1 MVSMQKRPTDWS
13 PIKALGTASQY
24 VDSLMVP
31 GLSVNLEDRE
41 HLEFS
46 DLMNASNRD
55 LSEFLVAYGG
65 YKAFLES
72 QIADAQA
79 KKNALTAAFDE
90 GYATALS
97 RIAEEREVEGKKK
110 LTRDEIRGVALD
122 NYSQLKELRQE
133 IIEQEALEIQV
144 DGLLNTY
151 TTAYNTV
158 SRVVT
163 LRMDNSQWKNLKA

>member
-90 GYATALS
+90 GFATAVF
-97 RIAEEREVEGKKK
+97 RIADERETAGQKK
-110 LTRDEIRGVALD
+110 LTRDEIRGAVMD
-122 NYSQLKELRQE
+122 KYEQLKELKRE
-133 IIEQEALEIQV
+133 IIEKEAIETRIN
-144 DGLLNTY
+144 GLLNTY

-163 LRMDNSQWKNLKA
+163 LRMENTAGRGQ

>member
-1 MVSMQKRPTDWS
+1 MNLDTTRETKWS
-13 PIKALGTASQY
+13 PIKALGRAQREVEDMGVPKLK
-24 VDSLMVP
+24 VD
-31 GLSVNLEDRE
+31 LEERE
-41 HLEFS
+41 HLDFS
-46 DLMNASNRD
+46 DLMNSSNRE
-55 LSEFLVAYGG
+55 LEEFLIVYGG
-65 YKAFLES
+65 YKAYLETR
-72 QIADAQA
+72 IADVKA
-79 KKNALTAAFDE
+79 KKSALSAAFDE

-97 RIAEEREVEGKKK
+97 RIADEREAEGRKK
-110 LTRDEIRGVALD
+110 LTREEIRGVALD

-163 LRMDNSQWKNLKA
+163 LRMDNSQ

>member
-1 MVSMQKRPTDWS
+1 MQKRPTDWS

-90 GYATALS
+90 GFATAVF
-97 RIAEEREVEGKKK
+97 RIADERETAGQKK
-110 LTRDEIRGVALD
+110 LTRDEIRGAVMD
-122 NYSQLKELRQE
+122 KYEQLKELKRE
-133 IIEQEALEIQV
+133 IIEQEAIETRIN
-144 DGLLNTY
+144 GLLNTY

-163 LRMDNSQWKNLKA
+163 LRMENTTGRGQ

>member
-1 MVSMQKRPTDWS
+1 MNIETRETRWS
-13 PIKALGTASQY
+13 PMKALAQAQRTVEDMG
-24 VDSLMVP
+24 VP
-31 GLSVNLEDRE
+31 TLRLDLAERE

-46 DLMNASNRD
+46 DLMNASNKA
-55 LSEFLVAYGG
+55 LSEFLVVYGG
-65 YKAFLES
+65 YKAYLETR
-72 QIADAQA
+72 IADVKA
-79 KKNALTAAFDE
+79 KKTALSAAFDE

-97 RIAEEREVEGKKK
+97 RIVEEREEAGKKK

-163 LRMDNSQWKNLKA
+163 LRIDNSQ

>member
-1 MVSMQKRPTDWS
+1 MVSMQKRPTDS
-13 PIKALGTASQY
+13 RPIKALGTASQY

-79 KKNALTAAFDE
+79 KKNALAAAFDE
-90 GYATALS
+90 GFATVVF
-97 RIAEEREVEGKKK
+97 RIADEREAAGQKK
-110 LTRDEIRGVALD
+110 LTRDEIRGAVMD
-122 NYSQLKELRQE
+122 KYEQLKELKRE
-133 IIEQEALEIQV
+133 IIEQEAIETRIN
-144 DGLLNTY
+144 GLLNTY

-163 LRMDNSQWKNLKA
+163 LRMENTTGRGQ

>member
-1 MVSMQKRPTDWS
+1 MNLDTTRETKWS
-13 PIKALGTASQY
+13 PIKALGRAQREVEDMGVPKLN
-24 VDSLMVP
+24 VD
-31 GLSVNLEDRE
+31 LEERE
-41 HLEFS
+41 RLDFS
-46 DLMNASNRD
+46 DLMNSSNKE
-55 LSEFLVAYGG
+55 LEEFLIVYGG
-65 YKAFLES
+65 YKAYLETR
-72 QIADAQA
+72 IADVKA
-79 KKNALTAAFDE
+79 KKSALSAAFDE

-97 RIAEEREVEGKKK
+97 RIADERETEGKKK

-144 DGLLNTY
+144 EGLLNTY

-163 LRMDNSQWKNLKA
+163 LRMDNSQ

>member
-1 MVSMQKRPTDWS
+1 MNLDTTRETKWS
-13 PIKALGTASQY
+13 PIKALGRAQREIEDMGVPKLN
-24 VDSLMVP
+24 VD
-31 GLSVNLEDRE
+31 LEERE
-41 HLEFS
+41 HLDFS
-46 DLMNASNRD
+46 DLMNSSNKE
-55 LSEFLVAYGG
+55 LEEFLIVYGG
-65 YKAFLES
+65 YKAYLETRV
-72 QIADAQA
+72 ADVKA
-79 KKNALTAAFDE
+79 KKSALSAAFDE

-151 TTAYNTV
+151 TTA
-158 SRVVT
+158 
-163 LRMDNSQWKNLKA
+163 

>member
-1 MVSMQKRPTDWS
+1 MNLDTTRETKWS
-13 PIKALGTASQY
+13 PIKALGRAQREIEDMGVPKLN
-24 VDSLMVP
+24 VD
-31 GLSVNLEDRE
+31 LEERE
-41 HLEFS
+41 HLDFS
-46 DLMNASNRD
+46 DLMNSSNRE
-55 LSEFLVAYGG
+55 LEEFLIVYGG
-65 YKAFLES
+65 YKAYLETRV
-72 QIADAQA
+72 ADVKA
-79 KKNALTAAFDE
+79 KKSALSAAFDE

-144 DGLLNTY
+144 EGLLNTY

-163 LRMDNSQWKNLKA
+163 LRMDNSQ

>member
-1 MVSMQKRPTDWS
+1 MNIETRETRWS
-13 PIKALGTASQY
+13 PIKALAQAQRT
-24 VDSLMVP
+24 VDDMGVP
-31 GLSVNLEDRE
+31 KLRLDLEERE

-46 DLMNASNRD
+46 DLMNASNKL
-55 LSEFLVAYGG
+55 LSEFLVVYGG
-65 YKAFLES
+65 YKAYLETR
-72 QIADAQA
+72 IADVKA
-79 KKNALTAAFDE
+79 KKTALSAAFDE

-97 RIAEEREVEGKKK
+97 RIVEEREEAGKKK

-122 NYSQLKELRQE
+122 NYFQLKELRQE

-144 DGLLNTY
+144 EGLLNTY

-163 LRMDNSQWKNLKA
+163 LRLDNSQ

>member
-1 MVSMQKRPTDWS
+1 MNIEIRETHWS
-13 PIKALGTASQY
+13 PMKALAQAQRTVEDMG
-24 VDSLMVP
+24 VP
-31 GLSVNLEDRE
+31 KLRLDLEERE

-46 DLMNASNRD
+46 DLMNASNKA
-55 LSEFLVAYGG
+55 LSEFLVVYGG
-65 YKAFLES
+65 YKAYLETR
-72 QIADAQA
+72 IADVKA
-79 KKNALTAAFDE
+79 KKTALSAAFDE

-97 RIAEEREVEGKKK
+97 RIVEEREEAGKKK

-133 IIEQEALEIQV
+133 VIEQEALEIQV

-163 LRMDNSQWKNLKA
+163 LRIDNSQ

>member
-1 MVSMQKRPTDWS
+1 MVSMQRRDSSWS
-13 PIKALGTASQY
+13 PMKALGSASRY

-90 GYATALS
+90 GFATAVF
-97 RIAEEREVEGKKK
+97 RIADERETAGQKK
-110 LTRDEIRGVALD
+110 LTRDEIRGAVMD
-122 NYSQLKELRQE
+122 KYEQLKELKRE
-133 IIEQEALEIQV
+133 IIEQEAIETRIN
-144 DGLLNTY
+144 GLLNTY

-163 LRMDNSQWKNLKA
+163 LRMENTTGRGQ

>member
-90 GYATALS
+90 GFATAVF
-97 RIAEEREVEGKKK
+97 RIADERETAGQKK
-110 LTRDEIRGVALD
+110 LTRDEIRGAVMD
-122 NYSQLKELRQE
+122 KYEQLKELKRE
-133 IIEQEALEIQV
+133 IIEKEAIETRIN
-144 DGLLNTY
+144 GLLNTY

-163 LRMDNSQWKNLKA
+163 LRMENTTGRGQ

>member
-1 MVSMQKRPTDWS
+1 MNIEIRETHWS
-13 PIKALGTASQY
+13 PMKALAEAQRTVEDMG
-24 VDSLMVP
+24 VP
-31 GLSVNLEDRE
+31 KLRLDLEERE

-46 DLMNASNRD
+46 DLMNASNKA
-55 LSEFLVAYGG
+55 LSEFLVVYGG
-65 YKAFLES
+65 YKAYLETR
-72 QIADAQA
+72 IADVKA
-79 KKNALTAAFDE
+79 KKTALSAAFDE

-97 RIAEEREVEGKKK
+97 RIVEEREEAGKKK

-133 IIEQEALEIQV
+133 VIEQEALEIQV

-163 LRMDNSQWKNLKA
+163 LRIDNSQ

>member
-1 MVSMQKRPTDWS
+1 MNLDTTRETKWS
-13 PIKALGTASQY
+13 PIKALGRAQREIEDMGVPKLN
-24 VDSLMVP
+24 VD
-31 GLSVNLEDRE
+31 LEERE
-41 HLEFS
+41 HLDFS
-46 DLMNASNRD
+46 DLMNSSNKE
-55 LSEFLVAYGG
+55 LEEFLIVYGG
-65 YKAFLES
+65 YKAYLETRV
-72 QIADAQA
+72 ADVKA
-79 KKNALTAAFDE
+79 KKSALSAAFDE

-144 DGLLNTY
+144 DGLLNTN

-163 LRMDNSQWKNLKA
+163 LRMDNSQ

>member
-46 DLMNASNRD
+46 DLMNACNRD

-90 GYATALS
+90 GFATAVF
-97 RIAEEREVEGKKK
+97 RIADERETAGQKK
-110 LTRDEIRGVALD
+110 LTRDEIRGAVMD
-122 NYSQLKELRQE
+122 KYEQLKELKRE
-133 IIEQEALEIQV
+133 IIEQEAIETRIN
-144 DGLLNTY
+144 GLLNTY

-163 LRMDNSQWKNLKA
+163 LRMENTTGRGQ

>member
-79 KKNALTAAFDE
+79 KKNAWTLLINDP
-90 GYATALS
+90 ALGGKAQRLDWLHDMQVLS
-97 RIAEEREVEGKKK
+97 DKARRGGFFERAESIDNRIQK
-110 LTRDEIRGVALD
+110 
-122 NYSQLKELRQE
+122 
-133 IIEQEALEIQV
+133 IEAMPI
-144 DGLLNTY
+144 
-151 TTAYNTV
+151 
-158 SRVVT
+158 
-163 LRMDNSQWKNLKA
+163 K

>member
-1 MVSMQKRPTDWS
+1 MEKRETKWS
-13 PIKALGTASQY
+13 PIKALGRAQREIEDMGVPKLN
-24 VDSLMVP
+24 VD
-31 GLSVNLEDRE
+31 LEERE
-41 HLEFS
+41 HLDFS
-46 DLMNASNRD
+46 DLMNSSNRE
-55 LSEFLVAYGG
+55 LEEFLIVYGG
-65 YKAFLES
+65 YKAYLETRV
-72 QIADAQA
+72 ADVKA
-79 KKNALTAAFDE
+79 KKSALSAAFDE

-151 TTAYNTV
+151 STAYNTV
-158 SRVVT
+158 SRVVS
-163 LRMDNSQWKNLKA
+163 LRMDNSQ

>member
-1 MVSMQKRPTDWS
+1 MGVPK
-13 PIKALGTASQY
+13 LN
-24 VDSLMVP
+24 VD
-31 GLSVNLEDRE
+31 LEERE
-41 HLEFS
+41 HLDFS
-46 DLMNASNRD
+46 DLMNSSNRE
-55 LSEFLVAYGG
+55 LEEFLIVYGG
-65 YKAFLES
+65 YKAYLETRV
-72 QIADAQA
+72 ADVKA
-79 KKNALTAAFDE
+79 KKSALSAAFDE

-163 LRMDNSQWKNLKA
+163 LRMDNSQ

>member
-1 MVSMQKRPTDWS
+1 MNLDTTRETKWS
-13 PIKALGTASQY
+13 PIKALGRAQREIEDMGVPKLN
-24 VDSLMVP
+24 VD
-31 GLSVNLEDRE
+31 LEERE
-41 HLEFS
+41 HLDFS
-46 DLMNASNRD
+46 DLMNSSNRE
-55 LSEFLVAYGG
+55 LEEFLIVYGG
-65 YKAFLES
+65 YKAYLETRV
-72 QIADAQA
+72 ADVKA
-79 KKNALTAAFDE
+79 KRSALSAAFDE

-97 RIAEEREVEGKKK
+97 RIAEERESEGKKK

-163 LRMDNSQWKNLKA
+163 LRMDNSQ

>member
-1 MVSMQKRPTDWS
+1 MNIETRETHWS
-13 PIKALGTASQY
+13 PMKALAQAQRTVEDMG
-24 VDSLMVP
+24 VP
-31 GLSVNLEDRE
+31 KLRLDLEERE

-46 DLMNASNRD
+46 DLMNASNKA
-55 LSEFLVAYGG
+55 LSEFLVVYGG
-65 YKAFLES
+65 YKAYLETR
-72 QIADAQA
+72 IADVKA
-79 KKNALTAAFDE
+79 KKTALSAAFDE

-97 RIAEEREVEGKKK
+97 RIVEEREEAGKKK

-133 IIEQEALEIQV
+133 VIEQEALEIQV

-163 LRMDNSQWKNLKA
+163 LRIDNSQ